1 MARRCR
7 LVRGSLAGVTKR
19 IWVLAVVGLSAALL
33 ASCTSSGEGPPPV
46 NSGLPTAT
54 PLSDPPALEEYLGIL
69 GYYAGDIEVIQH
81 RPAPS
86 ESEYRQL
93 VASYRERGMEGLS
106 TEDRELL
113 LAVGQVAFEA
123 YPDTLRYS
131 VTAEE
136 TRAGSDEARGGEAVL
151 EEVYRH
157 PPAAPPLA
165 ARRVQG
171 RAIIWG
177 WPSDPRWYPDA
188 PSERLEFLEFFVADQ
203 PSESLFATWT
213 EWDKRDDG
221 WTCIKETGEA
231 TPVFALM
238 EGIRLGSLQDY
249 VLGDLLGPD
258 KVDGGAA
265 YKLYSLNR
273 TTGREITYWLD
284 AETLWLR
291 QYEYER
297 DGIRYT
303 VKLEAVNEDIRIE
316 PPDVNVPCEEQ

>member
-1 MARRCR
+1 
-7 LVRGSLAGVTKR
+7 
-19 IWVLAVVGLSAALL
+19 
-33 ASCTSSGEGPPPV
+33 
-46 NSGLPTAT
+46 
-54 PLSDPPALEEYLGIL
+54 
-69 GYYAGDIEVIQH
+69 VIQQH
-81 RPAPS
+81 RAPS

-93 VASYRERGMEGLS
+93 VARYREQGLEGLS
-106 TEDRELL
+106 EEDRHLL
-113 LAVGQVAFEA
+113 VAVAQVAFEA
-123 YPDTLRYS
+123 YPDILRYS

-136 TRAGSDEARGGEAVL
+136 TRAGSAQGRGGEAVL

-171 RAIIWG
+171 RAIMWQ
-177 WPSDPRWYPDA
+177 WLSDPLWYADA
-188 PSERLEFLEFFVADQ
+188 PSDRLEFLEFFVADQ
-203 PSESLFATWT
+203 PSETLFATWT

-221 WTCIKETGEA
+221 WTCITGTGEA
-231 TPVFALM
+231 TPFALA
-238 EGIRLGSLQDY
+238 EGIRLGNLQDY

-284 AETLWLR
+284 TDTLWLR
-291 QYEYER
+291 QLQYEE

-316 PPDVNVPCEEQ
+316 PPDVNVPCEEEQPSGGSTPAP